1 MHTKVESKRDETTEN
16 QVGDLD
22 PSGFIRI
29 TGEATGHIEMGEDGR
44 AIGVIGSP
52 AIRESLGI
60 AV

>member
-29 TGEATGHIEMGEDGR
+29 TGEATGHFEMGEDGR